1 MTLQRSGLII
11 VMGFALVALLA
22 PHLAPYDP
30 YERVASPFLPPS
42 EAHWLGTND
51 VGNDILSELLIG
63 ARVTLLVGV
72 VVGLLSTL
80 IGTLIGLLTA
90 YSTPVL
96 SELTQAVTNIALV
109 IPRLPLVI
117 VAAAYLGRGL
127 PALILVMAL
136 VSWPVTARVVH
147 AQALTIS
154 RQEYVT
160 VARSIGARPGWI
172 VRNHLWP
179 GVRTLVWAQF
189 LLAVNGAALT
199 EAGLSF
205 LGLGDPTQKS
215 WGTMLHYAHARSAF
229 LTDAWRWWVLPPGL
243 CLALFLFGLM
253 LLNRQASRPPMPS
266 GDKSRRASRIRLALR
281 RHIVINK
288 NTPTKEYVH

>member
-11 VMGFALVALLA
+11 VTLFVLVALLA
-22 PHLAPYDP
+22 PQFAPCDP
-30 YERVASPFLPPS
+30 YERVDKPFLPPS
-42 EAHWLGTND
+42 EIHRLGTND
-51 VGNDILSELLIG
+51 VGHDILSELICG
-63 ARVTLLVGV
+63 ARVTLFVSVAVGLIATV
-72 VVGLLSTL
+72 IGTLVGLLM
-80 IGTLIGLLTA
+80 A
-90 YSTPVL
+90 YSTPLL
-96 SELTQAVTNIALV
+96 SELAQAITNIAIV
-109 IPRLPLVI
+109 VPRLPLVI
-117 VAAAYLGRGL
+117 VAAAYPGRGL

-147 AQALTIS
+147 AQALLVS

-160 VARSIGARPGWI
+160 ASRSIGAHTVWI
-172 VRNHLWP
+172 VRVHLWP

-189 LLAVNGAALT
+189 LLAVNSAALT

-253 LLNRQASRPPMPS
+253 LLGRQTRF
-266 GDKSRRASRIRLALR
+266 RAAHRC
-281 RHIVINK
+281 
-288 NTPTKEYVH
+288 